1 MKNLHIIKQILL
13 LPLLLLL
20 GAYPLKAQTYIDYSI
35 FLKKNIGISALQFS
49 SDGQSLL
56 YTITKVDWENN
67 RRKTEFVIYDLGT
80 RSTQILQFKEKN
92 VTQVNW
98 SPSGKY
104 LSYVALPDS
113 IGVTTSQL
121 HIKELASGKVKSI
134 TSSPSGILSYQ
145 WSPKEDM
152 LLYVA
157 RDIPLKKTGDQKFV
171 QAFEVG
177 NNGYT
182 ATAKPLSAHLYLV
195 DLNGSTTKQLTNGSS
210 SVGEANWV
218 DNSTIVYV
226 SNISPYSGDG
236 TQAQIML
243 YDLRNDKINPIA
255 SGFRTE
261 RNPAASPDNSTIA
274 FSHPRNNVPSNIYD
288 ISLFSL
294 TDKRKLNLTDKLDN
308 SIGGFE
314 WMPDGKTLLLSVANK
329 SKIELVSVGLDKKI
343 NWHSLKNI
351 TSIGEFTISKTGYV
365 ALTGSTMSN
374 SIEIYLYN
382 LATKSLEKIS

>member
-1 MKNLHIIKQILL
+1 MKNLHNIKQILL
-13 LPLLLLL
+13 LPLLFLLS
-20 GAYPLKAQTYIDYSI
+20 AYLLKAQTYIDYSI

-80 RSTQILQFKEKN
+80 RSTQILQLKEKN

-113 IGVTTSQL
+113 IGVATSQL

-236 TQAQIML
+236 TQSQIML
-243 YDLRNDKINPIA
+243 YDLRNNKINPLA

-261 RNPAASPDNSTIA
+261 
-274 FSHPRNNVPSNIYD
+274 
-288 ISLFSL
+288 
-294 TDKRKLNLTDKLDN
+294 
-308 SIGGFE
+308 
-314 WMPDGKTLLLSVANK
+314 
-329 SKIELVSVGLDKKI
+329 
-343 NWHSLKNI
+343 
-351 TSIGEFTISKTGYV
+351 
-365 ALTGSTMSN
+365 
-374 SIEIYLYN
+374 
-382 LATKSLEKIS
+382 